1 MTTTTQP
8 RTVTTDTVETQTAS
22 TAIATGRPSGG
33 WLQRLKDRRST
44 RSDLARAIAAYPASR
59 SAAAVVLPAHLGG
72 SRWSDAVG

>member
-8 RTVTTDTVETQTAS
+8 RTVTTDTAETQTATPTVETPRRS
-22 TAIATGRPSGG
+22 VG
-33 WLQRLKDRRST
+33 WIQSLKDRRNN
-44 RSDLARAIAAYPASR
+44 RSELARTIAAYPATR